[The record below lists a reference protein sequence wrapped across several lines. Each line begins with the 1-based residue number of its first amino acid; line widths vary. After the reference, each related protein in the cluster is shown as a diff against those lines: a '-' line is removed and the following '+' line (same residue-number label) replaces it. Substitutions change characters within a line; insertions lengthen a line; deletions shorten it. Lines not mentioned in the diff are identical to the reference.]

1 MGQQQLFKNFLFKD
15 MKKNRFRILSV
26 ILTIVAIYNNPLYAI
41 SSVNCSNSNSS
52 FNVVSD
58 FDEAEIYNAFSEINN
73 LVNFVSA
80 NDSVTYSDIQTQDS
94 SLLLLHDTDSDVAFN
109 HPEKFSFNKQTA
121 FLSGCF
127 FGPIGMVLVAI
138 INNGDQER
146 LKSAVWGCV
155 TSGCVSLASVL
166 AVYFVFFSYL
176 ALYW

>member
-1 MGQQQLFKNFLFKD
+1 
-15 MKKNRFRILSV
+15 MKKNRFRILSI
-26 ILTIVAIYNNPLYAI
+26 ILTIIAIYNPFYAI
-41 SSVNCSNSNSS
+41 SSGDCSNSNISL
-52 FNVVSD
+52 NVVSD

-80 NDSVTYSDIQTQDS
+80 NDSVTYSEVQTQDS
-94 SLLLLHDTDSDVAFN
+94 SLLLLHDTDSDIAFN

-121 FLSGCF
+121 YLSGCV
-127 FGPIGMVLVAI
+127 FGPIGIVLVAI

-155 TSGCVSLASVL
+155 TSGCVSLGSVL